1 MAAFYQA
8 KGYTVREGVRVP
20 GLSGNEHRVP
30 LLAEGPLGSLAVFFG
45 DFGGVDGPEMG
56 GARKAARD
64 IGATPVLAADEFSNA
79 DRQVASKLGVVLLDG
94 SMMQED
100 APARPPAAAW
110 PGLQINA
117 PRRRGAVEPD
127 AHPWPASGRSDG
139 AAAGPAADL
148 DIDDLLAETRP
159 KTASPDLEA
168 AADRPPAT
176 PAAPPAAVARAP
188 AEPAGDSL
196 WRKPRSAAATP
207 SPTPAPARAAGTKF
221 AWLDGGAPAPSRE
234 AEMPGYDGVV
244 AARVGTADGAEEPV
258 PPGPRLGDEAELQPT
273 VEELER
279 RKRRDRLQRRLFW
292 LLFVFT
298 FLYLGYLFWT
308 NQLFN

>member
-1 MAAFYQA
+1 VDPAAVAAFYQA
-8 KGYTVREGVRVP
+8 KGYAVREGVRVP

-64 IGATPVLAADEFSNA
+64 IGATPVLAADEFSNN
-79 DRQVASKLGVVLLDG
+79 DRQVAAKLGVVLLDG
-94 SMMQED
+94 TMMHED
-100 APARPPAAAW
+100 APSRPPAAAW

-117 PRRRGAVEPD
+117 PRRRGEPD
-127 AHPWPASGRSDG
+127 AHPWPASGRTDG
-139 AAAGPAADL
+139 AAAGPAAADL

-159 KTASPDLEA
+159 K
-168 AADRPPAT
+168 
-176 PAAPPAAVARAP
+176 AAPEP
-188 AEPAGDSL
+188 AEPPLPMPAPSPTAAAAAEPAPSDTL
-196 WRKPRSAAATP
+196 WRKPRAASAAPESP
-207 SPTPAPARAAGTKF
+207 SKPASREAQPKF
-221 AWLDGGAPAPSRE
+221 AWLGGEARPSPAAPGVAD
-234 AEMPGYDGVV
+234 ADAPGYDGVV
-244 AARVGTADGAEEPV
+244 AARAAMPAQGDA
-258 PPGPRLGDEAELQPT
+258 PRLGEEAELLPT
-273 VEELER
+273 MEELER

-308 NQLFN
+308 NRLF